1 MVRTSILIE
10 KERVAVEKVTLT
22 IDNIKVEVPKDYTIL
37 QAAKSVGIN
46 IPTLCYMKGV
56 NEIGACRVCLV
67 EIQGAR
73 GLQASC
79 VHPVNDGMIIKTNT
93 KNVREARKSTVELI
107 LSNHNRECLTC
118 FRNKNCEL
126 QTLSEELNVTDIPFE
141 GAKTEAL
148 FDDKSH
154 SIVRDSSKCILCGRC
169 VNVCKN
175 VQDIGI
181 LEFNNRGFKTTVGP
195 AFEVSMAD
203 APCVYCGQCIVACP
217 VAALREKE
225 DIERVWDAI
234 EDPNV
239 HVVVQTAPAVRAG
252 LGEEFGLPIGTRVTG
267 KMVAALKRL
276 GFNKVYDTNF
286 GADLTIMEEG
296 HELLHRIQDGGKL
309 PMITSCSP
317 GWVRFCEFNYPEF
330 LDNMS
335 TCKSPHQMVGAIV
348 KSYYAEKNNIDPKN
362 IFVVSIM
369 PCTSKKTESARP
381 EMKGTGYTDVD
392 AVLTT
397 RELGKMI
404 KQARIDFLKLEDA
417 KYDQDLLG
425 EYTGAGV
432 IFGAT
437 GGVMEAALRTVAE
450 VLEGKELD
458 NIEYTAVRGVE
469 EGVKEA
475 ELTLGGMQVKIAVAH
490 GTAMARKVL
499 EMVKSGEKEYHFI
512 EVMGCSGGCVTG
524 GGQPQ
529 VSAQILMDC
538 DVRVER
544 AKALYE
550 EDTVLELRKSHKNP
564 QIIKLYEDFLGKP
577 NSHKAHELLHT
588 HYTAREKFPLNK
600 EEGCSCG
607 HEEAASCKDHK

>member
-1 MVRTSILIE
+1 M
-10 KERVAVEKVTLT
+10 EKVTLT
-22 IDNIKVEVPKDYTIL
+22 IDNIKVEVPKGSTIL
-37 QAAKSVGIN
+37 EAAKTIGID
-46 IPTLCYMKGV
+46 IPTLCYLKEI
-56 NEIGACRVCLV
+56 NEVGACRVCLV
-67 EIQGAR
+67 EIEGAR

-79 VHPVNDGMIIKTNT
+79 VYPVSEGMVVKTNT
-93 KNVREARKSTVELI
+93 KKVRDARKATVELI

-118 FRNKNCEL
+118 FRNQNCEL
-126 QTLSEELNVTDIPFE
+126 QSLAEELNIQEIPFE
-141 GAKTEAL
+141 GEKLEKVI
-148 FDDKSH
+148 DNRSH
-154 SIVRDSSKCILCGRC
+154 SIVRDPSKCILCGRC

-175 VQDIGI
+175 VQQIGI
-181 LEFNNRGFKTTVGP
+181 LEFTNRGFNTEVAP
-195 AFEVSMAD
+195 AFDVSMAD
-203 APCVYCGQCIVACP
+203 APCIYCGQCIVACP

-225 DIERVWDAI
+225 DIERVWDAL
-234 EDPNV
+234 EDPEM

-276 GFNKVYDTNF
+276 GFDKVYDTNF
-286 GADLTIMEEG
+286 AADLTIMEEG
-296 HELLHRIQDGGKL
+296 HELLGRIQNGGKL

-317 GWVRFCEFNYPEF
+317 GWIRYCEFNYPEF
-330 LDNMS
+330 LDNLS
-335 TCKSPHQMVGAIV
+335 TCKSPHQMMGAIV
-348 KSYYAEKNNIDPKN
+348 KSYYAEKNNIDPKK

-381 EMKGTGYTDVD
+381 EMKGTGLRDVD

-404 KQARIDFLKLEDA
+404 KQARIKFLELADEKFDES
-417 KYDQDLLG
+417 LLG
-425 EYTGAGV
+425 DYTGAAV

-450 VLEGKELD
+450 VLEEKSFEE
-458 NIEYTAVRGVE
+458 IEYKAVRGIE
-469 EGVKEA
+469 NIKEA
-475 ELTLGGMQVKIAVAH
+475 ELTLAGNKIRVAVAH
-490 GTAMARKVL
+490 GTASAKKL
-499 EMVKSGEKEYHFI
+499 LDMVKAGEKDYHFI
-512 EVMGCSGGCVTG
+512 EIMGCSGGCVTG

-529 VSAQILMDC
+529 VSSKILSEC

-550 EDTVLELRKSHKNP
+550 EDMILELRKSHENP

-588 HYTAREKFPLNK
+588 HYVAREKFPTDD
-600 EEGCSCG
+600 GADSCCQ
-607 HEEAASCKDHK
+607 EAAAAKDCHCGCNE